1 MAEPRRRARRCVMCG
16 MVNRPSA
23 QSCECGHHF
32 DDDAD
37 PRPLLRS
44 RQQTGWVMVIA
55 GLLLTLVTVVLTAL
69 VIGLLG
75 FLLITP
81 SLALF
86 VKGTRVVDAARHGLR
101 DLERLPRATLRR

>member
-1 MAEPRRRARRCVMCG
+1 MCG
-16 MVNRPSA
+16 MVSPAST
-23 QSCECGHHF
+23 QTCECGHHF

-55 GLLLTLVTVVLTAL
+55 GLLLTIVTVVLTAFT
-69 VIGLLG
+69 IRLLG
-75 FLLITP
+75 FLLIAP
-81 SLALF
+81 SVALF

-101 DLERLPRATLRR
+101 DLDRLPRATLRR